1 MEYKRVERFQISPCV
16 TASKLSCATQE
27 EAVGDPSTTVP
38 RKCSKKP
45 SEEPDGDDTS
55 VALNLCPDGSKINI
69 SINRT
74 TIIATEF
81 SLTATI
87 GCFNIRINS
96 PHDGRKLIIGDLPC
110 PVPPPP
116 PEPSLVAV
124 VTTQGYP
131 LHVTLEDSPCNSPT
145 VKATLALSKL

>member
-74 TIIATEF
+74 TIIATEC

-110 PVPPPP
+110 PVRPPP

-124 VTTQGYP
+124 VTTHGYP
-131 LHVTLEDSPCNSPT
+131 LHVALEDSPC
-145 VKATLALSKL
+145 VKATHPLSKLKYY